1 MTICPR
7 HRDLFGLRWQS
18 GRSIC
23 TIPDEVAA
31 HKSSSAKGL
40 CGLRSNQSA
49 YVYFKTQQL
58 VPTGSRKSRGTKLPK
73 TIGARAGGGAEGCS
87 TPPSQKNWDNS
98 DFLGN
103 KRYLGKF
110 LFTCFMDSYARTM

>member
-7 HRDLFGLRWQS
+7 HRDLFGPRWQS

-23 TIPDEVAA
+23 TIPEEIAA

-49 YVYFKTQQL
+49 YVYFKTQKL
-58 VPTGSRKSRGTKLPK
+58 VPTGSRKSHGTKVLKPSLLIVTIFLNHSSVEKPPLPLM
-73 TIGARAGGGAEGCS
+73 TFPARYMYE
-87 TPPSQKNWDNS
+87 
-98 DFLGN
+98 FEV
-103 KRYLGKF
+103 
-110 LFTCFMDSYARTM
+110 